1 MLELPGY
8 RVAEQVRC
16 SRDSDVF
23 AGARA
28 HDGRPVIL
36 KRYAGDGDRADGRA
50 QCEFRTL
57 SSIAAAGVARALE
70 IVASSNGPVLVLER
84 FNGSTLRQLGSPASP
99 DVLLGLAESLCAGL
113 SAIHEVGWI
122 HGAIEPEHL
131 LVSGDSSSTCIVGF
145 GSAVRLGSG
154 RRPARVRDEACL
166 GYLAPEQ
173 SGRWARGPDERSD
186 LYALGAVLYELLAG
200 RPPLPA
206 REPLEQILAHLVQE
220 PPALGVDLGVSAALA
235 ELVARLLAKEPDA
248 RPASARALL
257 QELRAC
263 RSRARA
269 GSEAPARAALR
280 GPAAP
285 ALLLG
290 REGTLALLRAAF
302 GRACRERM
310 ELVRLSGDAALG
322 TTHLAD
328 ALSTSV
334 VRDGARLIR
343 GSFERA
349 SCHRPYSGWL
359 RALDS
364 LVDQVRAEG
373 HARFGRF
380 RTQLEES
387 MGDTALLA
395 LELAP
400 SLGCIFGPAAAARV
414 RAVEPALE
422 SPAPLAL
429 VRLLQELALRDAPV
443 IVWLEDM
450 QWADP
455 ASRALLAALCRER
468 PAGVLTVVTCAEPC
482 AALDALLDAAQA
494 GGMPVHSAALESLER
509 GPAAQL
515 LARTF
520 ALRPEQVEACLA
532 AFPGAS
538 AGRPLELLQLARF
551 AWQQGAL
558 RLDASAKLEIDAAL
572 RSTPAWSEDLSA
584 LARAQLEGLET
595 SERALL
601 GCASVF
607 GESFSSEDLAGVCDE
622 LEQAAS
628 FAVLRSLCAHG
639 VLVPHARGAR
649 FAHPALHAAAQHS
662 FGAERRRELMLQLLA
677 QAVRSDDASSLALLD
692 GISSGTLEVARLA
705 PPERVELARLCVRA
719 AQHALERAA
728 AETARTYLR
737 AGRAALSDA
746 EWSASPDLR
755 LEAELLEA
763 RINAWL
769 GDVELGERQLAEL
782 EARSP
787 DPIVRARALRLRMAL
802 LARSDRDAALA
813 LGLAALAAA
822 GERLPAQ
829 PSRWRVRAALRA
841 TRRQLRRRPDALTRD
856 SAPVERSAR
865 AHAELQ
871 AAVADLARDRHPG
884 LEGLLAARR
893 VRHELRHG
901 RSEHAHAALADYSR
915 ALCSELG
922 DYEEARLCAVGALR
936 LCEPLA
942 AAASARTLLTAQG
955 QLQTWFAH
963 PRTFSDDLRLLGKR
977 CADVFDAPSAARVWL
992 MRVDLLFAGG
1002 DPLAR
1007 VVRELQRIAEFAGQ
1021 HGHPALVAEAQAR
1034 LQPLQALQEGG
1045 AATAGGALTADA
1057 ADCAALR
1064 AAAHFVL
1071 GAADVVLEIPEPR
1084 DRCSRQLA
1092 DHSLFRGLAAASLCG
1107 LARGAELRR
1116 MRRALETSLERVRGW
1131 EQVGP
1136 ENFET
1141 HSLLL
1146 NAELCRAKGQR
1157 REAVLLY
1164 AQALERA
1171 DALGY
1176 PHYAAI
1182 ACERRASLW
1191 LELNLPAEA
1200 TRAARA
1206 ALVRYH
1212 DWGALAKVSTLEQD
1226 FAELLQSFPERA
1238 IVAVDERSRPFPVET
1253 TITATTITT
1262 SSSTV
1267 RTTQT
1272 LDLTTVLRSSEAISG
1287 EVQLDKVLERV
1298 MAIAIENAGAERAV
1312 LLLES
1317 AGELYINAEGSVAGT
1332 TLHLREPLALSRA
1345 AQWVPLNMIQYV
1357 QRTRRIVVLANASSE
1372 GLFTDDPYVAQ
1383 TQAKSVLCLPVVR
1396 QAKLVGVL
1404 YLENALVSNAFTEER
1419 VEVLGLLS
1427 SQAAISLDNA
1437 RLYHEL
1443 TTLNRDLEARV
1454 EQRTEELSVARDAA
1468 EAATRAKSEFLAV
1481 MSHEIRTPMNVVI
1494 GMAQLLGD
1502 MGLSDEQ
1509 RDCVRAVHTAG
1520 DSLLT
1525 IINDIL
1531 DFSKIEAGRL
1541 ELERIP
1547 FSLRDCIEDV
1557 AEILGPRAREK
1568 GLQFPVHVDHRL
1580 PDRYLCDPAR
1590 LKQIVIN
1597 FTNNA
1602 IKFSDA
1608 GEVEI
1613 RVEALPAGG
1622 DPALQGLRIYVRDT
1636 GIGIPPEGIARL
1648 FQSFSQVDASTTRKY
1663 GGTGLGLA
1671 ISKRLAEALGGSV
1684 GVQSQVGV
1692 GSTFHLEIALPR
1704 ADAPQEAAPLG
1715 ERTPLCWVVD
1725 PHQSVAEGICEQLR
1739 ALGAHT
1745 EVLGSLEDA
1754 RARLEAARP
1763 ERAPVVFV
1771 RYPLASEAWQRE
1783 AESLSALGARLISIA
1798 PLQDRPEAER
1808 TLGALHTAIVS
1819 WPVKRAPLCNALAQ
1833 ALGIQVAAA
1842 PGAAPTLNDA
1852 TRRAR
1857 ARYSILVAEDY
1868 ALNQKLAMRL
1878 LERAGYSCD
1887 VVDDGQKVLDAT
1899 REGGYDLVLIDCQ
1912 MPIMDGFEA
1921 TRAIRRREAGG
1932 GTRLPIIAMTANA
1945 MKGDRERCLDAG
1957 MDDYLSKPISVDA
1970 LYALLAKFLP
1980 DS

>member
-23 AGARA
+23 AGERA
-28 HDGRPVIL
+28 LDGRAVIL
-36 KRYAGDGDRADGRA
+36 KRYAGDVDRADGRA
-50 QCEFRTL
+50 QREFRAL
-57 SSIAAAGVARALE
+57 SSIAAPGVARALE
-70 IVASSNGPVLVLER
+70 IVSSSNGPVLVLER
-84 FNGSTLRQLGSPASP
+84 FSGTPLRQLTPPTSP
-99 DVLLGLAESLCAGL
+99 DLLLGLAESFCAGL
-113 SAIHEVGWI
+113 SAIHEAGWI

-131 LVSGDSSSTCIVGF
+131 LAAGDGTRSCIVGF
-145 GSAVRLGSG
+145 GSAVRLASG
-154 RRPARVRDEACL
+154 RQPARVRDEACL
-166 GYLAPEQ
+166 LYLAPEQ

-200 RPPLPA
+200 RAPLPA

-220 PPALGVDLGVSAALA
+220 PAPLGVDLGVSAALA
-235 ELVARLLAKEPDA
+235 ELIARLLAKEPDA
-248 RPASARALL
+248 RPASARELL

-263 RSRARA
+263 RARARA
-269 GSEAPARAALR
+269 LPDAPAPTRLR
-280 GPAAP
+280 RPVAP
-285 ALLLG
+285 ALPLG
-290 REGTLALLRAAF
+290 RESTLGVLRAAF

-310 ELVRLSGDAALG
+310 EVVRLSGDAELG
-322 TTHLAD
+322 VSGLAD

-343 GSFERA
+343 GSFERS
-349 SCHRPYSGWL
+349 SCQRPYSGWL

-380 RTQLEES
+380 RSQLDES

-395 LELAP
+395 LEIAP
-400 SLGCIFGPAAAARV
+400 SLSCIFPRPAAA
-414 RAVEPALE
+414 RAHAAEPALA
-422 SPAPLAL
+422 SQAPLAL
-429 VRLLQELALRDAPV
+429 VRMLQELALRDAPV
-443 IVWLEDM
+443 IVWLEDV

-455 ASRALLAALCRER
+455 ASRALLAGLCRER
-468 PAGVLTVVTCAEPC
+468 PAGVLAVVTCSSPC
-482 AALDALLDAAQA
+482 AELDALLARARAD
-494 GGMPVHSAALESLER
+494 GTPVHTASLEPLEP

-520 ALRPEQVEACLA
+520 GLRVEQADTALA
-532 AFPGAS
+532 ALPGAS
-538 AGRPLELLQLARF
+538 AGRPQVLHELTRW
-551 AWQQGAL
+551 AWLQGAA
-558 RLDASAKLEIDAAL
+558 RLDARGKLEIDAGL
-572 RSTPAWSEDLSA
+572 RAAPLWSEDLRA
-584 LARAQLEGLET
+584 LAAAQVEQLETAEG
-595 SERALL
+595 SLL
-601 GCASVF
+601 ACASVF
-607 GESFSSEDLAGVCDE
+607 GESFSAEDLAGICDE

-628 FAVLRSLCAHG
+628 FAALRSLCALG

-649 FAHPALHAAAQHS
+649 FAHAALHEAAKARVS
-662 FGAERRRELMLQLLA
+662 VERRRELAVQLLA
-677 QAVRSDDASSLALLD
+677 GAGRADDSMSLALLD
-692 GISSGTLEVARLA
+692 CICSGDVALASLA
-705 PPERVELARLCVRA
+705 PPERLEAARLCFRA
-719 AQHALERAA
+719 SQHALQRAA
-728 AETARTYLR
+728 PDTARAYLD
-737 AGRAALSDA
+737 AGRKALSDA
-746 EWSASPDLR
+746 DWSENPDLR
-755 LEAELLEA
+755 LEADILEA
-763 RINAWL
+763 RIAAWL
-769 GDVELGERQLAEL
+769 GDAALGERKLEEL
-782 EARSP
+782 EERNL
-787 DPIVRARALRLRMAL
+787 DPGGRARTLRLRMAMR
-802 LARSDRDAALA
+802 ARSDPDAALA

-822 GERLPAQ
+822 GERIPLE
-829 PSRWRVRAALRA
+829 PSAWRVRRALTAARS
-841 TRRQLRRRPDALTRD
+841 QLRRRGDAPLQRD
-856 SAPVERSAR
+856 AAPVERSAR

-871 AAVADLARDRHPG
+871 AAVAELARDRHPR
-884 LEGLLAARR
+884 LEALLAARR

-901 RSEHAHAALADYSR
+901 RSEAAHTALSDYSR
-915 ALCSELG
+915 ALCGELA
-922 DYEEARLCAVGALR
+922 DYEGARLCAVTALR
-936 LCEPLA
+936 LCEQLPA
-942 AAASARTLLTAQG
+942 AACARTLLTAQG

-963 PRTFSDDLRLLGKR
+963 PRTFSDELRLLGKR
-977 CADVFDAPSAARVWL
+977 CADLFDAASAARVWL

-1007 VVRELQRIAEFAGQ
+1007 VARELERIASFAEQ
-1021 HGHPALVAEAQAR
+1021 HGHPELVLEAQAR
-1034 LQPLQALQEGG
+1034 LQPVQALQEGG
-1045 AATAGGALTADA
+1045 AGATGSGARDS
-1057 ADCAALR
+1057 DCAALR

-1071 GAADVVLEIPEPR
+1071 GSPDAVLEVPEPR

-1092 DHSLFRGLAAASLCG
+1092 DHSLFRGLAAAALCA
-1107 LARGAELRR
+1107 LARGGELRR
-1116 MRRALETSLERVRGW
+1116 LRRTLEASLERMRTW
-1131 EQVGP
+1131 EQIGP

-1146 NAELCRAKGQR
+1146 NAELCRVRGER

-1182 ACERRASLW
+1182 ACERRAALW

-1212 DWGALAKVSTLEQD
+1212 DWGALAKVAALEQD
-1226 FAELLQSFPERA
+1226 FAELLQTFPERA
-1238 IVAVDERSRPFPVET
+1238 LVAVEEHPKPFPVEN

-1317 AGELYINAEGSVAGT
+1317 GGELYINAEGSVAGT
-1332 TLHLREPLALSRA
+1332 TLHLREPLALTRA

-1547 FSLRDCIEDV
+1547 FSLRDCVEDV

-1580 PDRYLCDPAR
+1580 PDRYLSDPAR

-1608 GEVEI
+1608 GEVQI
-1613 RVEALPAGG
+1613 RVEALPPGEN
-1622 DPALQGLRIYVRDT
+1622 PELQRLRIYVQDT

-1692 GSTFHLEIALPR
+1692 GSTFHLELALPR
-1704 ADAPQEAAPLG
+1704 ADAQPEAVPLG
-1715 ERTPLCWVVD
+1715 GREPLCWVVD
-1725 PHQSVAEGICEQLR
+1725 AHASVAGGICEQLR
-1739 ALGAHT
+1739 ALGART
-1745 EVLGSLEDA
+1745 EVVSSPQEVRAQLES
-1754 RARLEAARP
+1754 ARP
-1763 ERAPVVFV
+1763 DPLPVLFV
-1771 RYPLASEAWQRE
+1771 RYPLESEAWGRE
-1783 AESLSALGARLISIA
+1783 IESLSALGARLVSIA

-1808 TLGALHTAIVS
+1808 TLGAFHTAIVS

-1833 ALGIQVAAA
+1833 ALGIQVAPA
-1842 PGAAPTLNDA
+1842 PGAATTLSEA

-1857 ARYSILVAEDY
+1857 SRYSILVAEDY

-1921 TRAIRRREAGG
+1921 TRAIRRREATGA
-1932 GTRLPIIAMTANA
+1932 TRLPIIAMTANA
-1945 MKGDRERCLDAG
+1945 MKGDRERCLEAG

-1970 LYALLAKFLP
+1970 LYGLLAKYLP